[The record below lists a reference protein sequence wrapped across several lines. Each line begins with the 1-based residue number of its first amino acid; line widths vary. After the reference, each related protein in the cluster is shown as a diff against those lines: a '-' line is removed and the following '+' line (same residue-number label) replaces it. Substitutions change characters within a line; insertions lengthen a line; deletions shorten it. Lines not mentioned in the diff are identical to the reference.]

1 MSEPPLI
8 LVAEPA
14 TDGSSPVP
22 QSEPDT
28 GLIGLVMLARFH
40 NIAADADQLAHD
52 FRESGKNLTVP
63 QILLAARHLGLKARQ
78 VRTDLSRLAQTP
90 LPALAMDRDGRFFI
104 LARVQGGQDG
114 AQILIHDPCVER
126 PQVMSA
132 AEFSAR
138 WSGNLILFT
147 SRASL
152 AGDLAKFDFTW
163 FIPAVVK
170 YRKLL
175 GEVLLVSFVLQLFA
189 LVTPLFF
196 QVVMDKVLVHRGM
209 TTLDVMA
216 IGLLV
221 VTLFEVALSGIRSY
235 VFAHTTSRIDVEL
248 GARLFRHLLNLPL
261 AYFQARR
268 VGDTVARVRELEN
281 IRQFLTGNA
290 ITLVLDLLFSFVFI
304 GVMLL
309 YSGWLTLVVVVSL
322 PCYLILSVLV
332 TPLLRARLH
341 EKFNRGAENQA
352 FLVETING
360 IDTVKAMAVEPQMI
374 RRWDTQVAAYVAAGF
389 RTATLGTLA
398 HEGVNLIGKLVTIVT
413 MWLGARLV
421 VDGSLSM
428 GQLIAFNMLAGRV
441 ATPVMRLAQLWTD
454 FQQTGISVQ
463 RLGDILNT
471 RSEIGK
477 AAGQGSPDGQGGR
490 SGTTLPPLVG
500 KIEFEQVVFRYRPD
514 APEVLRGIDLIIQPG
529 EVIGIVG
536 RSGSGKSTLAK
547 LAQRL
552 YLPERGRVLVD
563 GIDLAMADSG
573 SLRRQIGVVLQE
585 NMLFNRSIRE
595 NIALTDPGLPI
606 DAVMAAAR
614 LAGAHEFILELSEGY
629 DTLVGEHG
637 STLSGGQRQR
647 IAIARALITN
657 PRILI
662 FDEATSALDYESER
676 IIQNNMKAI
685 CQDRTVVIIAHRL
698 SAVRDANRIVV
709 VDRGQIVEQGSH
721 AELLRHEAGHYA
733 RLHRMQ
739 QG

>member
-1 MSEPPLI
+1 MDNEAVPPGTASLH
-8 LVAEPA
+8 LD
-14 TDGSSPVP
+14 TL
-22 QSEPDT
+22 PDT
-28 GLIGLVMLARFH
+28 GLLGLVMLARFH
-40 NIAADADQLAHD
+40 SIAADPDQLAHD
-52 FRESGKNLTVP
+52 FGESGQPLGVP
-63 QILLAARHLGLKARQ
+63 QILLAAKHLGLKAKL
-78 VRTDLSRLAQTP
+78 VRTEVARLDRTP
-90 LPALAMDRDGRFFI
+90 LPALAIDNEGHFFI
-104 LARVQGGQDG
+104 LARVDTEKVLIQDP
-114 AQILIHDPCVER
+114 QVQR
-126 PQVMSA
+126 PQVLSI
-132 AEFSAR
+132 AEFTAR
-138 WSGNLILFT
+138 WSGQFILFT

-163 FIPAVVK
+163 FVPAIVK

-175 GEVLLVSFVLQLFA
+175 GEVLIVSFVLQLFA

-196 QVVMDKVLVHRGM
+196 QVVMDKVLVHHAF
-209 TTLDVMA
+209 TTLDVIA
-216 IGLLV
+216 VGLLV
-221 VTLFEVALSGIRSY
+221 VTVFEVLLDGLRTY

-281 IRQFLTGNA
+281 IRNFLTGNA
-290 ITLVLDLLFSFVFI
+290 ITLVLDLFFSVVFL
-304 GVMLL
+304 GVMLW
-309 YSGWLTLVVVVSL
+309 YSGWLTLIVILSL
-322 PCYLILSVLV
+322 PCYGILTVAI
-332 TPLLRARLH
+332 TPLLRARLN

-360 IDTVKAMAVEPQMI
+360 IDTLKAMAVEPQMT
-374 RRWDTQVAAYVAAGF
+374 RRWDNQLAGYVSAGF
-389 RTATLGTLA
+389 RTATLGTIA
-398 HEGVNLIGKLVTIVT
+398 REGVSLIGKLVTVAT

-421 VDGSLSM
+421 IGGDLTV

-463 RLGDILNT
+463 RLGDILNA
-471 RSEIGK
+471 RSEV
-477 AAGQGSPDGQGGR
+477 ARDNNAPR
-490 SGTTLPPLVG
+490 STLPPLNG
-500 KIEFEQVVFRYRPD
+500 RIELDQIIFRYRPD
-514 APEVLRGIDLIIQPG
+514 GPEVLRGISLNIEAG

-536 RSGSGKSTLAK
+536 RSGSGKSTLTK
-547 LAQRL
+547 LVQRL

-563 GIDLAMADSG
+563 GMDMAMADTT

-595 NIALTDPGLPI
+595 NIALADPGLPI
-606 DAVMAAAR
+606 EAVIQAAK
-614 LAGAHEFILELSEGY
+614 LAGAHDFILELAKGY
-629 DTLVGEHG
+629 DTVVGEHG
-637 STLSGGQRQR
+637 SSLSGGQRQR

-685 CQDRTVVIIAHRL
+685 CKGRTVLIIAHRL

-709 VDRGQIVEQGSH
+709 LDRGQIVESGTH
-721 AELLRHEAGHYA
+721 AELLEHEAGHYS
-733 RLHRMQ
+733 RLHRLQ
-739 QG
+739 YA